1 MLATCLLACASSLA
15 LAAQAPIPQTP
26 SQRVPGASAPQV
38 AADAQQEVRDWS
50 ASGRKQLESR
60 LAARPRVGRAKN
72 LIVFLADGAGPTLL
86 AAARIH
92 AAQSKKP
99 GSEDG
104 RLAYEDLPQV
114 ALARTSSTDNYVT
127 DSAAS
132 ATAILSGIKTL
143 NGAVGVP
150 AGFQPRHCGDP
161 LARPRNLNEIAT
173 ATGRATGIITTTY
186 VIDASPAAFFG
197 HVPSRGWV
205 SDDSVPEEARAAG
218 CRGLTEQ
225 MVGSGLRVV
234 MGGGRRFFAGKG
246 AKDPETGDNGSRKDD
261 RDLFQ
266 EWAQKGGTV
275 VHDRKGL
282 AGVKPGKTTRL
293 LGLFARGEMF
303 DEADQTAN
311 PSLTEM
317 TMAALDVLE
326 KNSGGYVLFVEEEGT
341 DSFQHDGLIGAALD
355 SYLAFDAAVAS
366 TLKRVDLD
374 NTLVIVTSD
383 HGQALSM
390 AGPAPTGEPILGL
403 AKRPVGGKMEP
414 IPALDGMPF
423 PILGLYT
430 GPKGSGDRSQLSDE
444 KAVSRKFIFPRAVPL
459 PKAQHSGDDVGIFAT
474 GPGSELISGVMDQH
488 ALFHIM
494 QYALDPARS
503 ARPRK

>member
-1 MLATCLLACASSLA
+1 
-15 LAAQAPIPQTP
+15 
-26 SQRVPGASAPQV
+26 V
-38 AADAQQEVRDWS
+38 AADARQEVRDWS

-60 LAARPRVGRAKN
+60 LAARPRVRRAKN

-92 AAQSKKP
+92 AAQSKKA

-114 ALARTSSTDNYVT
+114 AIARTSSTDNYVT

-132 ATAILSGIKTL
+132 ATAILTGIKTL

-150 AGFQPRHCGDP
+150 AGFQTRHCGDP

-173 ATGRATGIITTTY
+173 ATGRATGIVTTTY

-197 HVPSRGWV
+197 HAPSRGWA

-218 CRGLTEQ
+218 CRGLAEQ
-225 MVGSGLRVV
+225 LVGSSLRVAL
-234 MGGGRRFFAGKG
+234 GGGRRFFAANGS
-246 AKDPETGDNGSRKDD
+246 KDPETGHSGSRKDD
-261 RDLFQ
+261 RDLLQ
-266 EWAQKGGTV
+266 EWTQKGGAV
-275 VHDRKGL
+275 VQDRQGL
-282 AGVKPGKTTRL
+282 AGVKPEKTTRL

-303 DEADQTAN
+303 DEADQKTN
-311 PSLTEM
+311 PTLTEM

-326 KNSGGYVLFVEEEGT
+326 KDKEGYVLFVEEEGT
-341 DSFQHDGLIGAALD
+341 DGFQHEGLIGAALD
-355 SYLAFDAAVAS
+355 SYLAFDDAVAA
-366 TLKRVDLD
+366 TLKRIDLD
-374 NTLVIVTSD
+374 DTLVIVTSD
-383 HGQALSM
+383 HGHALSM

-403 AKRPVGGKMEP
+403 AKRPVGGRMEP
-414 IPALDGMPF
+414 IPAHDGMPF

-430 GPKGSGDRSQLSDE
+430 GPKGAGSRSELTDE
-444 KAVSRKFIFPRAVPL
+444 KAMDRKFVFPRAVSL
-459 PKAQHSGDDVGIFAT
+459 PKAQHSGDDVGIFAA
-474 GPGSELISGVMDQH
+474 GPGSELISGMMDQH